1 MGILVVKLEQMAR
14 AMFLSKVCKNCTM
27 VGDTLRPWL
36 KMVFGRW
43 RRVANI
49 FGPLDEAGQVGLGMN
64 VLTCNTN
71 QRSVHHSECE
81 QHTNT
86 EWYAWQRGVADA
98 VRCTHA
104 GQVGARVVRVHQ
116 TGVTQCGGTYVD
128 TCWACGTGAHVV
140 RVVTRD
146 GRHTRVVT
154 DDQ

>member
-1 MGILVVKLEQMAR
+1 MVSRCSFSPALVTGRYLHDQWEHVRSYKDVGILVVKLEQMAR

-36 KMVFGRW
+36 KMVFGHW
-43 RRVANI
+43 RRVMNI

-81 QHTNT
+81 QHTDT
-86 EWYAWQRGVADA
+86 EWCAWQRGVADA
-98 VRCTHA
+98 VRCT
-104 GQVGARVVRVHQ
+104 Q
-116 TGVTQCGGTYVD
+116 
-128 TCWACGTGAHVV
+128 
-140 RVVTRD
+140 
-146 GRHTRVVT
+146 VVT